1 MNADGG
7 NIIRYNDAK
16 VVNEDGIIKSEDTKV
31 VNEDGIIKSEDTKV
45 VNEDGIIKSE
55 DTKVVNE
62 DAIIKSEDAKV
73 VNEDGIIKNEN
84 VKVMSKDNIIMSNGE
99 NKAVSSPQ
107 EENDLDA
114 LKRDYPFLARLN
126 EQQLKAVAYTDGPQ
140 LVVAGAGSGKT
151 TVLTTKIAY
160 LLKRGLPAWSI
171 LALTFTN
178 KAAREMRE
186 RVERATGVVMARSL
200 WMGTFHSIFSRILR
214 TEGHVFG
221 FTPQY
226 TVYQPSDTRSLLK
239 SIIKEMGLDD
249 KVYKPNVL
257 AARISE
263 AKNML
268 VTPKKYRENVGAL
281 KRDSQDNIPRLCE
294 IYGEYFTRCHRAN
307 AMDFDDM
314 LLYTFILLDA
324 YPELREKYSH
334 KFRYV
339 LVDEFQDTNFAQ
351 MAILHLLCTRPEDAD
366 GDYDVPTIC
375 AVGDDAQ
382 SIYGFR
388 GARIDN
394 ILSFDKA
401 FAGTRVFKLERNY
414 RSTQN
419 IVNAANSLIHKNAD
433 QIPKTIYSENEV
445 GAPLILNELSSDIE
459 EGEMVC
465 NHIRTIH
472 SKGTPLHEIAV
483 LYRTNGQSRIMEEAL
498 RKKDIPYIVYGSHSF
513 YDKKEIKDLMAYLR
527 LTLNLNDEEALRRI
541 INVPAR
547 GIGDTTIN
555 KVFACAQ
562 QEHTTPWNV
571 VNEPD
576 LYGLNV
582 NNGTKNKL
590 HAFASMIKDF
600 TQAANEGDAYQ
611 VGMKVLKDSGLYGV
625 AQADISQEGRE
636 TMDNYS
642 SLLSGMSQFV
652 EQQRE
657 EGHEEEIRLGDY
669 LSEVSLLTDSDQRDP
684 DGDAVRLMTVHIAKG
699 LEFDVVFITGME
711 QELFP
716 SGMCV
721 TQRENEEERRLFFVA
736 ITRARKCC
744 YLSNAKT
751 RFRFGKSDWYDPSE
765 FLSDIDQKYIYVES
779 NADDSFAKRRR
790 QNLNEYID
798 FDESPSAS
806 ALRPYRGGNSFSSR
820 NSYSSPRSMTSSS
833 RNAAPVHRNISPQRP
848 NKPSLIPLS
857 SPLPEN
863 DTPTAVDSARVDNGT
878 MRVGS
883 TVEHTTF
890 GIGTVEGIE
899 KSNTGLKA
907 IISFRNFGQK
917 TLLLKFA
924 RLKVIN

>member
-7 NIIRYNDAK
+7 NIIMDG
-16 VVNEDGIIKSEDTKV
+16 EDKI
-31 VNEDGIIKSEDTKV
+31 
-45 VNEDGIIKSE
+45 
-55 DTKVVNE
+55 
-62 DAIIKSEDAKV
+62 A
-73 VNEDGIIKNEN
+73 
-84 VKVMSKDNIIMSNGE
+84 NIG
-99 NKAVSSPQ
+99 
-107 EENDLDA
+107 
-114 LKRDYPFLARLN
+114 DYPFLARLN
-126 EQQLKAVAYTDGPQ
+126 DQQLNAVAYTGGPQ

-160 LLKRGLPAWSI
+160 LLKLGLPAWSI

-214 TEGHVFG
+214 VEGHVFG

-226 TVYQPSDTRSLLK
+226 TVYQPSDTRSMLK
-239 SIIKEMGLDD
+239 AIVKELGLDD
-249 KVYKPNVL
+249 KVYKPNLL

-268 VTPKKYRENVGAL
+268 ITPKKYRENAGAL
-281 KRDSQDNIPRLCE
+281 KRDSQDNIPRLSE

-324 YPELREKYSH
+324 YPELRQKYSS

-339 LVDEFQDTNFAQ
+339 LVDEFQDTNYAQ
-351 MAILHLLCTRPEDAD
+351 MAILHLLCTAPEDAK
-366 GDYDVPTIC
+366 GNYDVPTIC

-394 ILSFDKA
+394 ILSFDKV
-401 FAGTRVFKLERNY
+401 FKGTRIFKLERNY

-419 IVNAANSLIHKNAD
+419 IVNAANSLIHKNEG

-465 NHIRTIH
+465 NHIRTLH

-483 LYRTNGQSRIMEEAL
+483 LYRTNGQSRILEEAL
-498 RKKDIPYIVYGSHSF
+498 RKKNIPYIVYGSHSF

-555 KVFACAQ
+555 KVFTCAQ
-562 QEHTTPWNV
+562 QENTTPWNV
-571 VNEPD
+571 VSEPE

-582 NNGTKNKL
+582 NNGTKRKL

-600 TQAANEGDAYQ
+600 AKEAGEGDAYQ

-625 AQADISQEGRE
+625 AQADLSQDGRE
-636 TMDNYS
+636 AMDNYS

-652 EQQRE
+652 QQQRE
-657 EGHEEEIRLGDY
+657 EGHEQEILLGDY

-716 SGMCV
+716 SAMCV
-721 TQRENEEERRLFFVA
+721 TQREKEEERRLFFVA

-751 RFRFGKSDWYDPSE
+751 RFRFGKSDWYDLSE

-779 NADDSFAKRRR
+779 NTDDSPTKRHR

-798 FDESPSAS
+798 FDEAPYSRRPRPSM
-806 ALRPYRGGNSFSSR
+806 RPI
-820 NSYSSPRSMTSSS
+820 
-833 RNAAPVHRNISPQRP
+833 AAPKPGR
-848 NKPSLIPLS
+848 PSLIPLS
-857 SPLPEN
+857 QPLGQS
-863 DTPTAVDSARVDNGT
+863 TAPQAMDSARVDNGVI
-878 MRVGS
+878 RAGD
-883 TVEHTTF
+883 TVEHATF

-899 KSNTGLKA
+899 KSTTGLKA
-907 IISFRNFGQK
+907 NISFRNFGHK

-924 RLKVIN
+924 RLKVLK

>member
-1 MNADGG
+1 
-7 NIIRYNDAK
+7 
-16 VVNEDGIIKSEDTKV
+16 
-31 VNEDGIIKSEDTKV
+31 
-45 VNEDGIIKSE
+45 
-55 DTKVVNE
+55 
-62 DAIIKSEDAKV
+62 
-73 VNEDGIIKNEN
+73 
-84 VKVMSKDNIIMSNGE
+84 MSKDSSNIERTNHSADKDVISTEGGSSSLEQNSLFMGHD
-99 NKAVSSPQ
+99 VSYIKK
-107 EENDLDA
+107 E
-114 LKRDYPFLARLN
+114 YPFLGRLN
-126 EQQLKAVAYTDGPQ
+126 EQQLRAVVYTEGPQ

-160 LLKRGLPAWSI
+160 LLKKGLPAWSI

-214 TEGHVFG
+214 VEGHEFG
-221 FTPQY
+221 FTPQF
-226 TVYQPSDTRSLLK
+226 TVYQPSDTRSMLK
-239 SIIKEMGLDD
+239 AIVKEMGLDD
-249 KVYKPNVL
+249 KVYKPTLL

-268 VTPKKYRENVGAL
+268 VTPKKYRQNPQAL
-281 KRDSQDNIPRLCE
+281 KRDSEDNIPRLCE

-324 YPELREKYSH
+324 YPDIRQKYSH

-351 MAILHLLCTRPEDAD
+351 MAILNLLCTTQD
-366 GDYDVPTIC
+366 GKIEKGETPTIC

-394 ILSFDKA
+394 ILTFDKV
-401 FAGTRVFKLERNY
+401 FPGTRIFKLERNY

-419 IVNAANSLIHKNAD
+419 IVNAANSLIHKNVD
-433 QIPKTIYSENEV
+433 QIQKTIYSENEV

-465 NHIRTIH
+465 NHIKTLRD
-472 SKGTPLHEIAV
+472 KGTPLHEIAI
-483 LYRTNGQSRIMEEAL
+483 LYRTNGQSRILEEAL
-498 RKKDIPYIVYGSHSF
+498 RKHSIPYIIYGSHSF

-555 KVFACAQ
+555 KVFACAR
-562 QEHTTPWNV
+562 QENTTPWNV
-571 VNEPD
+571 VSEPE

-582 NNGTKNKL
+582 NNGTKGKL
-590 HAFASMIKDF
+590 HAFANMIKGF
-600 TQAANEGDAYQ
+600 TTEADEGDAYQ
-611 VGMKVLKDSGLYGV
+611 VGMKVLKESGLYGA
-625 AQADISQEGRE
+625 AQADMSQEGRE

-652 EQQRE
+652 QQQRE
-657 EGHEEEIRLGDY
+657 EGFEQEVGLGDY
-669 LSEVSLLTDSDQRDP
+669 MSEVSLLTDSDQRDP
-684 DGDAVRLMTVHIAKG
+684 DGDAVRMMTVHIAKG

-716 SGMCV
+716 SAMCV
-721 TQRENEEERRLFFVA
+721 SQREKEEERRLFFVA

-751 RFRFGKSDWYDPSE
+751 RFRFGKSDWYEPSE
-765 FLSDIDQKYIYVES
+765 FLHDIDQKYIYVES
-779 NADDSFAKRRR
+779 NTDDAFGKRRR

-798 FDESPSAS
+798 FDEAPYSRYS
-806 ALRPYRGGNSFSSR
+806 RPVAR
-820 NSYSSPRSMTSSS
+820 
-833 RNAAPVHRNISPQRP
+833 PVAKPKQ

-857 SPLPEN
+857 QPLGQSDAPQSMDN
-863 DTPTAVDSARVDNGT
+863 ARVDNG
-878 MRVGS
+878 MIHVGS
-883 TVEHTTF
+883 KVEHATF

-899 KSNTGLKA
+899 KSNTGQKA
-907 IISFRNFGQK
+907 IIRFRNFGQK

-924 RLKVIN
+924 RLKVITE